1 MPFFM
6 IQSTQ
11 YVVAMNGNLPDVEQV
26 DIMFMQRVI
35 NEVQTSCALP
45 FQIPISSVQSY
56 IVQAAQY
63 FWEVDNNSVEER
75 SYLIKN
81 KDICKCDR
89 LNKLVKLPPQILG
102 VHGVFKT
109 NNIYGGVMGDFSME
123 RIILN
128 NYTFSF
134 SAYGANNYNAQTGW
148 RLQDVVTSLYEMST
162 YDELLNTPVT
172 YNYNKFSNQLV
183 LLGDLGSSDLIIN
196 CMQRCVIQDLYK
208 SYWFFRWCVCLVK
221 RGLSTIYGT
230 LEFKLPGGVTI
241 NYSKFSDEAKDEMD
255 KIEEYL
261 QKQYCADYFFM
272 SGTN

>member
-1 MPFFM
+1 
-6 IQSTQ
+6 
-11 YVVAMNGNLPDVEQV
+11 
-26 DIMFMQRVI
+26 
-35 NEVQTSCALP
+35 
-45 FQIPISSVQSY
+45 
-56 IVQAAQY
+56 
-63 FWEVDNNSVEER
+63 
-75 SYLIKN
+75 
-81 KDICKCDR
+81 
-89 LNKLVKLPPQILG
+89 
-102 VHGVFKT
+102 
-109 NNIYGGVMGDFSME
+109 MGDFSME

-134 SAYGANNYNAQTGW
+134 NAYGANNYNAQTGW

-183 LLGDLGSSDLIIN
+183 LLGDLGSSDLVIN

-241 NYSKFSDEAKDEMD
+241 NYSKFSDDAKDEMD